1 MKAIG
6 PQAYSATVWLRFTA
20 PQRAGHPP
28 EAVSGCAESSAHQ
41 LRVCFHR
48 SDSGYR
54 FTAIGCPTTIAAA
67 DYCAEQLDAGRTPQ
81 AAEMMDG
88 LEIPEDRRH
97 CVLLCEDA
105 MAALAARLAQALS
118 GQDRQAS

>member
-6 PQAYSATVWLRFTA
+6 PGAYSAAVWQRFAA
-20 PQRAGHPP
+20 PQRAGQPP
-28 EAVSGCAESSAHQ
+28 GAVSGCAESPAHQ
-41 LRVCFHR
+41 LRICFHR
-48 SDSGYR
+48 GEDGHR

-67 DYCAEQLDAGRTPQ
+67 DYCAEQLDAGRAPR

-88 LEIPEDRRH
+88 LEISEDRRH

-105 MAALAARLAQALS
+105 MAALAARIAQALS

>member
-6 PQAYSATVWLRFTA
+6 PHAYSAAVWQRFTA
-20 PQRAGHPP
+20 PQRAGQPP
-28 EAVSGCAESSAHQ
+28 EGVSGCAESPAHQ

-48 SDSGYR
+48 GEGGHR

-97 CVLLCEDA
+97 CVMLCEDA
-105 MAALAARLAQALS
+105 MVALAARIAQALS